1 MAGPTRD
8 DPPPIVCL
16 AGFGD
21 DARMYAPLVE
31 AARGSTVRPLPIDL
45 PGFGAPALGVTSLDG
60 LADHVAL
67 ACERTGARTIVAHS
81 VASIVATLAAERSAG
96 RVRAIV
102 SLEGNLTAA
111 DAYFSGTA
119 ADHPAPDVFRQM
131 FLARL
136 DALATDD
143 PVVAGYRSR
152 VVGADPRALWELGR
166 EARAFSEREHPGE
179 RLAGAAD
186 TVVYVHESANC
197 AEALMAWRRRSALIP
212 VHLVGVA
219 HWPTVDRPG
228 ERARILNEVLVV
240 T

>member
-1 MAGPTRD
+1 MTGPTRD
-8 DPPPIVCL
+8 DPLPAVCL

-31 AARGSTVRPLPIDL
+31 AARGSAVLPLPIDL
-45 PGFGAPALGVTSLDG
+45 PGFGAPADGAITLDR
-60 LADHVAL
+60 LADHVAR
-67 ACERTGARTIVAHS
+67 ACERTGARAIIAHS

-102 SLEGNLTAA
+102 SLEGNLTAE

-119 ADHPAPDVFRQM
+119 ADHPDPDVFRQV

-136 DALATDD
+136 DAPATGD
-143 PVVAGYRSR
+143 PIVAGYRRR
-152 VVGADPRALWELGR
+152 VARADPRALWELGR
-166 EARAFSEREHPGE
+166 DARAFSEREHPGE

-186 TVVYVHESANC
+186 TVVYVHEPANC
-197 AEALMAWRRRSALIP
+197 PKASMAWLRTSSLAP
-212 VHLVGVA
+212 VRLVGA
-219 HWPTVDRPG
+219 SHWPTVDRPR
-228 ERARILNEVLVV
+228 ELARILDEVLAP